1 MGEGEGGDGAAHEEG
16 TQGAVGPHEALRLHV
31 VSFLKHR
38 QRGCQFVAGLVPYP
52 TVGEQPPQL
61 LMSNRLV
68 ERILDLPAQGDAAA
82 QVGLRRQQRDFSR
95 FRLGRNWESYL
106 VPIP

>member
-1 MGEGEGGDGAAHEEG
+1 
-16 TQGAVGPHEALRLHV
+16 
-31 VSFLKHR
+31 
-38 QRGCQFVAGLVPYP
+38 
-52 TVGEQPPQL
+52 
-61 LMSNRLV
+61 MSNRLV